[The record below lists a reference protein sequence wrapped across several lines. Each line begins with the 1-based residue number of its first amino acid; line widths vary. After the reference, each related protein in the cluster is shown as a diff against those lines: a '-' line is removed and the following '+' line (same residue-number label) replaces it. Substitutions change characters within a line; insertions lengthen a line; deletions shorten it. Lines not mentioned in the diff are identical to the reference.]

1 MIVKIAKIA
10 GLGLAFALVTGIS
23 AYLTLTLIIK
33 SEDTVIVPDLE
44 GKDVVYALEILTEL
58 ELNTKVKGSEYT
70 GDIPKNHVVFQE
82 PQPGSEIKKGRDVRI
97 ILSKGP
103 KTFAM
108 PYLMGLSIQQ
118 ADIILEE
125 NDLCRGELARTY
137 HLQMEKE
144 HVMDQVPASG
154 IIVSRGAC
162 VDLLVSLGR
171 RPAAFK
177 MPDLAGLTLEDALQ
191 SIERLNLVIGEL
203 KSAYQNDK
211 PRNTIVEQEPVFGHR
226 VVIGSTVRL
235 LINRELQKERTG
247 RSAGQATGNL
257 FSYRLASGFLNRHIR
272 VSLNTAGFTNDL
284 FDDFVKAGEEIW
296 LLIPTDHEATVF
308 LYENDKLIKTQ
319 RYEAY

>member
-10 GLGLAFALVTGIS
+10 VLGFVFVLVAGIS

-33 SEDTVIVPDLE
+33 SEDTVIVPHLE

-70 GDIPKNHVVFQE
+70 GNIPKNHVVFQD

-103 KTFAM
+103 KTIAM
-108 PYLMGLSIQQ
+108 PHLLGLSIQQ
-118 ADIILEE
+118 ANIILDE
-125 NDLCRGELARTY
+125 NDMCQGELSRTY
-137 HLQMEKE
+137 YRHMEK
-144 HVMDQVPASG
+144 DLILAQVPVSG
-154 IIVSRGAC
+154 AVVSRGSC
-162 VDLLVSLGR
+162 IDLLVSLGR
-171 RPAAFK
+171 RPTAFK

-191 SIERLNLVIGEL
+191 SIERHNLVIGEL
-203 KSAYQNDK
+203 KSAYQRHK
-211 PRNTIVEQEPVFGHR
+211 PRNTVVEQEPVSGQR
-226 VVIGSTVRL
+226 VVTGSTVRL
-235 LINRELQKERTG
+235 LINRETQKE
-247 RSAGQATGNL
+247 SAGHSTGLATGNL
-257 FSYRLASGFLNRHIR
+257 FSYRLESGFLNRHIR

-296 LLIPTDHEATVF
+296 LLIPTDREATIF

-319 RYEAY
+319 RYNAY

>member
-10 GLGLAFALVTGIS
+10 GLGLAFALVAGIS

-82 PQPGSEIKKGRDVRI
+82 PPPGSEIKKGRDVRI

-108 PYLMGLSIQQ
+108 PHLMGLSIQQ
-118 ADIILEE
+118 TDIILEE
-125 NDLCRGELARTY
+125 NDLCRGELSRTY
-137 HLQMEKE
+137 HRQMEKD
-144 HVMDQVPASG
+144 HVMAQVPASG
-154 IIVSRGAC
+154 TIVSRRAC

-226 VVIGSTVRL
+226 VFIGSTVRL
-235 LINRELQKERTG
+235 LINRETQKERAG
-247 RSAGQATGNL
+247 HSAGQATGNL
-257 FSYRLASGFLNRHIR
+257 FSYRLDSGFLNRHIR

-296 LLIPTDHEATVF
+296 LLIPTDQEATVF

-319 RYEAY
+319 RYGAY

>member
-10 GLGLAFALVTGIS
+10 GLGLTFVLVAGIS

-103 KTFAM
+103 KTFTM
-108 PYLMGLSIQQ
+108 PHLMGLSIQQ

-125 NDLCRGELARTY
+125 NDLCRGELSRTY
-137 HLQMEKE
+137 HLQMEKDD
-144 HVMDQVPASG
+144 VMAQVPASG
-154 IIVSRGAC
+154 TIVSRGAC

-235 LINRELQKERTG
+235 LVNRETQKERAG
-247 RSAGQATGNL
+247 HSAGQATGNL
-257 FSYRLASGFLNRHIR
+257 FSYRLDSGFLNRHIR

-296 LLIPTDHEATVF
+296 LLIPTDQEATVF

-319 RYEAY
+319 RYGAY

>member
-1 MIVKIAKIA
+1 VIVKIAKIA
-10 GLGLAFALVTGIS
+10 VLGFAFVLVAGIS

-33 SEDTVIVPDLE
+33 SEDTVIVPHIE

-70 GDIPKNHVVFQE
+70 GDIPKNHVVFQD

-108 PYLMGLSIQQ
+108 PHLLGLSIQQ
-118 ADIILEE
+118 ANIILDE
-125 NDLCRGELARTY
+125 NDMCQGELSRTY
-137 HLQMEKE
+137 YRHMEK
-144 HVMDQVPASG
+144 DLILAQVPASG
-154 IIVSRGAC
+154 TVVSRGSC

-171 RPAAFK
+171 RPTAFK

-191 SIERLNLVIGEL
+191 SIERHNLVIGEL
-203 KSAYQNDK
+203 KSAYQRHK
-211 PRNTIVEQEPVFGHR
+211 PRNTVVEQEPVSGQR
-226 VVIGSTVRL
+226 VVTGSTVRL
-235 LINRELQKERTG
+235 LINRETQKE
-247 RSAGQATGNL
+247 SAGHSTGLATGNL
-257 FSYRLASGFLNRHIR
+257 FSYRLDSGFLNRHIR

-296 LLIPTDHEATVF
+296 LLIPTDREATIF

-319 RYEAY
+319 RYNAY

>member
-10 GLGLAFALVTGIS
+10 GMGFVFVLVAGIS

-33 SEDTVIVPDLE
+33 SEDTVIVPHLE

-70 GDIPKNHVVFQE
+70 GDIPKNHVVFQD
-82 PQPGSEIKKGRDVRI
+82 PQPGSEIKKGRDIRI

-108 PYLMGLSIQQ
+108 PHLLGLSVQQ
-118 ADIILEE
+118 ANIILDE
-125 NDLCRGELARTY
+125 NDMCKGELARTY
-137 HLQMEKE
+137 DRVVEKDL
-144 HVMDQVPASG
+144 VLAQVPAPG
-154 IIVSRGAC
+154 TVVSRGSC
-162 VDLLVSLGR
+162 IDLLVSLGR

-191 SIERLNLVIGEL
+191 SIERYRLVIGEL
-203 KSAYQNDK
+203 KSTDQPDK
-211 PRNTIVEQEPVFGHR
+211 PRNTVVEHEPVSGQR
-226 VVIGSTVRL
+226 VVTGSIVRL
-235 LINRELQKERTG
+235 LINRETQLE
-247 RSAGQATGNL
+247 SAGDSSGTATGNL
-257 FSYRLASGFLNRHIR
+257 FSYRLDSGFLNRHIR
-272 VSLNTAGFTNDL
+272 VRINTAGFTNDL

-296 LLIPTDHEATVF
+296 LLIPTDREATVF

-319 RYEAY
+319 RYNTY

>member
-10 GLGLAFALVTGIS
+10 GLGLAFAFVAGIS

-108 PYLMGLSIQQ
+108 PHLMGLSIQQ
-118 ADIILEE
+118 TDIILEE
-125 NDLCRGELARTY
+125 NDLCRGELSRTY
-137 HLQMEKE
+137 QRQMEKD
-144 HVMDQVPASG
+144 HVMAQVPASG
-154 IIVSRGAC
+154 TIVSRGAC

-226 VVIGSTVRL
+226 IVIGSTVRL
-235 LINRELQKERTG
+235 LINRETQKERAG
-247 RSAGQATGNL
+247 HSAGQATGNL
-257 FSYRLASGFLNRHIR
+257 FSYRLDTGFLNRHIR

-296 LLIPTDHEATVF
+296 LLIPTDHETTVF

-319 RYEAY
+319 RYGAY

>member
-1 MIVKIAKIA
+1 VIIKLAKMV
-10 GLGLAFALVTGIS
+10 GLGLAFVFIAGIS

-33 SEDTVIVPDLE
+33 SEDTVIVPQLE

-70 GDIPKNHVVFQE
+70 SDIPKNHVVFQE

-103 KTFAM
+103 RTFAM
-108 PYLMGLSIQQ
+108 PHLLGLSIQQ
-118 ADIILEE
+118 ADIILED
-125 NDLCRGELARTY
+125 NDMCRGEFSRTY
-137 HLQMEKE
+137 HQQTEKD
-144 HVMDQVPASG
+144 VVVAQVPASG
-154 IIVSRGAC
+154 RVVSRGAC

-171 RPAAFK
+171 RPTAFK

-191 SIERLNLVIGEL
+191 LIERLHLVIGEL
-203 KSAYQNDK
+203 KSDYQKNK
-211 PRNTIVEQEPVFGHR
+211 PRNTIIEQEPVSGQR

-235 LINRELQKERTG
+235 RINRESQKEIARHSTE
-247 RSAGQATGNL
+247 RSTGNL
-257 FSYRLASGFLNRHIR
+257 FSYRLDSGFLNRHIR

-296 LLIPTDHEATVF
+296 LLIPTDREATVF
-308 LYENDKLIKTQ
+308 LYENDRLIKTQ
-319 RYEAY
+319 IYNAY

>member
-10 GLGLAFALVTGIS
+10 VLGFVFVLVAGIS

-33 SEDTVIVPDLE
+33 SEDTVIVPHLE

-70 GDIPKNHVVFQE
+70 GNIPKNHVVFQD

-103 KTFAM
+103 KTIAM
-108 PYLMGLSIQQ
+108 PHLLGLSIQQ
-118 ADIILEE
+118 ANIILDE
-125 NDLCRGELARTY
+125 NDMCQGELSRTY
-137 HLQMEKE
+137 YRHMEK
-144 HVMDQVPASG
+144 DLILAQVPASG
-154 IIVSRGAC
+154 TVVSRGSC

-171 RPAAFK
+171 RPMAFK

-191 SIERLNLVIGEL
+191 SIERHNLVIGEL
-203 KSAYQNDK
+203 KSAYQRHK
-211 PRNTIVEQEPVFGHR
+211 PRNTVVEQEPVSGQR
-226 VVIGSTVRL
+226 VVTGSTVRL
-235 LINRELQKERTG
+235 LINRETQKE
-247 RSAGQATGNL
+247 SAGHSTGLATGNL
-257 FSYRLASGFLNRHIR
+257 FSYRLESGFLNRHIR

-296 LLIPTDHEATVF
+296 LLIPTDREATIF

-319 RYEAY
+319 RYNAY